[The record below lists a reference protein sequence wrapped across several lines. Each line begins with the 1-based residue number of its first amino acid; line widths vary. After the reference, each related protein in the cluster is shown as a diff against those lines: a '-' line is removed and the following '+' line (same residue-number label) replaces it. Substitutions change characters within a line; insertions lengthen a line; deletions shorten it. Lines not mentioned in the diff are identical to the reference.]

1 MKRTIAVSLALA
13 TALLGPV
20 LSSTALAQ
28 SGYGYDRGSVR
39 GDRDR
44 FAPYGLEGRW
54 VARRGYSL
62 PASFG
67 RGSRNVREAAL
78 PPRMVID
85 ENRNIV
91 RVEDLSGRVIQR
103 IAVGGNPRG
112 EYIHGQWRNS
122 KLLTFRTG
130 ANNSR
135 IVQTF
140 SLTNGGRTL
149 VVHTR
154 QDFAGT
160 RRDVE
165 FSNVYQ
171 RA

>member
-1 MKRTIAVSLALA
+1 
-13 TALLGPV
+13 LLGSS
-20 LSSTALAQ
+20 LSNDASAQ
-28 SGYGYDRGSVR
+28 SGYYDRYDGNR
-39 GDRDR
+39 L
-44 FAPYGLEGRW
+44 APYGLEGRW

-67 RGSRNVREAAL
+67 RGGRDLRGTAL

-85 ENRNIV
+85 ERRNIV

-122 KLLTFRTG
+122 KLVTFRTG
-130 ANNSR
+130 YNNSR
-135 IVQTF
+135 IIQTF
-140 SLTNGGRTL
+140 SLTNGGRSL

-154 QDFAGT
+154 QDAPGT

-165 FSNVYQ
+165 FTNVYR